1 MSIANKVLAACKPL
15 EEYSLFVE
23 SGKKTNATYCI
34 MQSVR
39 PHKDGITDYI
49 LHFLWRKMLWQ
60 LSISQSHSES
70 KS

>member
-1 MSIANKVLAACKPL
+1 MSMANKVLAACKPL

-39 PHKDGITDYI
+39 PHKDGVTDYI
-49 LHFLWRKMLWQ
+49 LHFYGGKCYGN
-60 LSISQSHSES
+60 
-70 KS
+70 